1 MREKNKEELWKE
13 LTSQRKDKEA
23 KFTDFVKEWRQLQE
37 EKFSRE
43 EETEAEKNLLHKGEN
58 MIKSENRLRKNRQF
72 LFIYKHGQ
80 ASHTRTLSVVF
91 VKTKTQPNK
100 IGFSVSKKV
109 GKSVVR
115 SKVKR
120 RMTEAFNQI
129 QKHVDTN
136 FNYVFIAKPEIVEI
150 TFFEIVGEMKR
161 VLKKAKLYNEEI
173 S

>member
-1 MREKNKEELWKE
+1 
-13 LTSQRKDKEA
+13 
-23 KFTDFVKEWRQLQE
+23 
-37 EKFSRE
+37 
-43 EETEAEKNLLHKGEN
+43 

-80 ASHTRTLSVVF
+80 ASHTHTLSVVF
-91 VKTKTQPNK
+91 VKTKSQPNK

-129 QKHVDTN
+129 QKNVDTN

-150 TFFEIVGEMKR
+150 TFFEIVEEMKR

>member
-1 MREKNKEELWKE
+1 
-13 LTSQRKDKEA
+13 
-23 KFTDFVKEWRQLQE
+23 
-37 EKFSRE
+37 
-43 EETEAEKNLLHKGEN
+43 

-80 ASHTRTLSVVF
+80 ASHTHTLSVVF
-91 VKTKTQPNK
+91 VKTKSQPNK

-129 QKHVDTN
+129 QKNVDTN

-150 TFFEIVGEMKR
+150 KFFEIVEEMKR

>member
-1 MREKNKEELWKE
+1 
-13 LTSQRKDKEA
+13 
-23 KFTDFVKEWRQLQE
+23 
-37 EKFSRE
+37 
-43 EETEAEKNLLHKGEN
+43 

-129 QKHVDTN
+129 QKNVDTN
-136 FNYVFIAKPEIVEI
+136 FNYVFIAKPEIVDI
-150 TFFEIVGEMKR
+150 TFFEIVEEMKR